1 MRMTAT
7 IEHWLERRGVTVRDV
22 AEIVLALQRPYND
35 RLTMA
40 DCEESVR
47 AVLAKREVQYTLL
60 TGIAL
65 DELAD
70 RGLLPE
76 PLQQIMEDDE
86 SLYGVDETLA
96 FGIVSVYGMIGLTS
110 FGYLDKMKPGVIG
123 RLNGAGGKGDGRSGE
138 GGPDNGKADCR
149 SGDGSLV
156 NAKTDGRSGDGGPD
170 NGEADNPGGTGV
182 AIRADFAGKPDGDNA
197 RAPAGPDGDGAGS
210 AGEPRGRVHVFLD
223 DLVSALAAAASARIA
238 HQNPDARKYGLP
250 GTC

>member
-1 MRMTAT
+1 MHIVNRQGVAAVRRARPYGGERMTAA
-7 IEHWLERRGVTVRDV
+7 IERWLERRGVTVRDV
-22 AEIVLALQRPYND
+22 AEIVLSLQRPYNE
-35 RLTMA
+35 RLTMP

-96 FGIVSVYGMIGLTS
+96 LGIVSVYGMIGLTS

-123 RLNGAGGKGDGRSGE
+123 RLNGAVRDGAAGTRSE
-138 GGPDNGKADCR
+138 
-149 SGDGSLV
+149 
-156 NAKTDGRSGDGGPD
+156 TDGRDSGGITDRFDGGED
-170 NGEADNPGGTGV
+170 NVRIGDELAGCPGVTDGRAGGTS
-182 AIRADFAGKPDGDNA
+182 
-197 RAPAGPDGDGAGS
+197 APC
-210 AGEPRGRVHVFLD
+210 GRVHVFLD

-250 GTC
+250 GTE

>member
-1 MRMTAT
+1 MTAA
-7 IEHWLERRGVTVRDV
+7 IERWLERRGVSVRDV
-22 AEIVLALQRPYND
+22 AEIVLSLQRPYND
-35 RLTMA
+35 RLTIC
-40 DCEESVR
+40 DCEDSVR

-76 PLQQIMEDDE
+76 PLQRIMEEDE

-96 FGIVSVYGMIGLTS
+96 LGIVSVYGMIGLTS

-123 RLNGAGGKGDGRSGE
+123 RLNGA
-138 GGPDNGKADCR
+138 
-149 SGDGSLV
+149 
-156 NAKTDGRSGDGGPD
+156 
-170 NGEADNPGGTGV
+170 
-182 AIRADFAGKPDGDNA
+182 
-197 RAPAGPDGDGAGS
+197 DGAGGENGDRS
-210 AGEPRGRVHVFLD
+210 AGFIGDAVGGMDGPERIVNDGDHRRGRGVHVFLD

-250 GTC
+250 GEA